1 MKRKVTMAE
10 LRQIQLDILDKIH
23 EFCIEEGLRY
33 SLGGGTL
40 LGAVRHKGCIPWDD
54 DIDIMLPRPD
64 YDRFLNE
71 FEGMCPHYVVQHYK
85 NDDNYPLPF
94 AKVYDDR
101 TILIDKYI
109 STGAFVD
116 VFPIDGLPDELSIN
130 SYIKRMDNL
139 IISVFRNTKSVTMYS
154 SFLRR
159 WIKRLLFH
167 SHTKSVERLEAYLHS
182 YDFDSSSYAGAII
195 GRYHEKEYM
204 QSKVFKKYVDINFE
218 SKTYKAIADY
228 DLYLSKHYGNYMEL
242 PPKEK
247 QIRDHSFEVWW
258 K

>member
-23 EFCIEEGLRY
+23 EFCAERGLRY

-40 LGAVRHKGCIPWDD
+40 LGAVRHKGFIPWDD

-71 FEGMCPHYVVQHYK
+71 FVGVCPHYVVQHYR
-85 NDDNYPLPF
+85 NDDYAFPF

-101 TILIDKYI
+101 TILIEHCI
-109 STGAFVD
+109 TTGVFID
-116 VFPIDGLPDELSIN
+116 VFPVDGLPDESSIN
-130 SYIKRMDNL
+130 SYIKRMDKL
-139 IISVFRNTKSVTMYS
+139 ARSVYHNTRSATMYS

-167 SHTKSVERLEAYLHS
+167 SRTKSIERLEAHLHS

-195 GRYHEKEYM
+195 GKYHEKEYM
-204 QSKVFKKYVDINFE
+204 QIKAFKKYIDVVFE
-218 SKTYKAIADY
+218 GKTYKAIADY

-247 QIRDHSFEVWW
+247 QVGDHCFEAWW